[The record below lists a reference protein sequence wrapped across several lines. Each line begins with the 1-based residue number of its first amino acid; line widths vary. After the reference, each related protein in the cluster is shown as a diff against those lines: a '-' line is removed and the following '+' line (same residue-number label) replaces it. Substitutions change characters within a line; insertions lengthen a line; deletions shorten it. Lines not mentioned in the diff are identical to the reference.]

1 MNAIHFYNFITK
13 SIFLLKN
20 EFMQLSNRQL
30 YYQNLATPAFVPNAI
45 EVIEANGIYLTDDQ
59 GEKWVDLVSGVSVS
73 NVGHRHQKVVNAIKE
88 QTDKYMHLMVYGEF
102 IQSPQ
107 VQLANL
113 LSENLPSHL
122 NSVFFVN
129 SGSEAN
135 EGAMK
140 LAKRATGRSEI
151 IAFKN
156 AYHGGTH
163 GALSIL
169 GNEEMKY
176 AFRPLLPDIR
186 LMDFN
191 SFEQIQNISSKTAA
205 VVIETI
211 QAEAGI
217 ILPKSGYLEAVKKRC
232 EEVGALLILDDI
244 QMGFGRTG
252 KLFSFEN
259 YTFEPDILT
268 IAKGMGGGM
277 PIGAFIAPKEMMNQL
292 QFNPSLGHITTFGG
306 HPVSCAASKASLE
319 VILEENLCAQ
329 AREKGQLFVEAL
341 VGHPKIRDIRQ
352 KGLMMAIELES
363 EEAGAKAMK
372 VLWDNKLI
380 VDQFLFNRTSFRI
393 APPLTITKEEIQKIN
408 KTIINCFDQI

>member
-1 MNAIHFYNFITK
+1 
-13 SIFLLKN
+13 
-20 EFMQLSNRQL
+20 MQLSNRQL

-45 EVIEANGIYLTDDQ
+45 EVVKAQGIHLIDDKE
-59 GEKWVDLVSGVSVS
+59 EKWVDLVSGVSVS
-73 NVGHRHQKVVNAIKE
+73 NVGHRHPKVVEAIKN

-113 LSENLPSHL
+113 LTRNLPPHL

-140 LAKRATGRSEI
+140 LAKRVTGRSEI

-169 GNEEMKY
+169 GNEQMKY

-186 LMDFN
+186 LLDFN
-191 SFEQIQNISSKTAA
+191 SLEQLNQITSRTAA
-205 VVIETI
+205 VVIESI

-217 ILPKSGYLEAVKKRC
+217 ILPKADYLNAVKRKC
-232 EEVGALLILDDI
+232 EKVGALLILDDI

-259 YTFEPDILT
+259 YAFEPDILT

-277 PIGAFIAPKEMMNQL
+277 PIGAFIASKEMMNQL
-292 QFNPSLGHITTFGG
+292 QFNPVLGHITTFGG
-306 HPVSCAASKASLE
+306 HPVSCAAAKASLE
-319 VILEENLCAQ
+319 VILDENLSEQ
-329 AREKGQLFVEAL
+329 AKEKGQMFVEAL
-341 VGHPKIRDIRQ
+341 VGHPKVHDIRQ
-352 KGLMMAIELES
+352 IGLMLAIDLGDAEL
-363 EEAGAKAMK
+363 GAKAMK
-372 VLWDNKLI
+372 ILWENHLI
-380 VDQFLFNRTSFRI
+380 VDQFLFNTTSFRI
-393 APPLTITKEEIQKIN
+393 APPLIITKEEIVKIIQTV
-408 KTIINCFDQI
+408 KTCLDQI